1 MTPAAAEH
9 RTDVGGNA
17 DPLAPYDAVL
27 FMSFGGPEAPED
39 VVPFLRRVTAGRGI
53 PDERLEEVGEHYYL
67 FGGKSPIN
75 DLNRAMLADLTAEL
89 RARGIDAPIHWG
101 NRNWDPDGID
111 VLRRM
116 YDDGARRVL
125 MIVTSAYGSYSGC
138 RQYRQD
144 VGRYVPELV
153 AEGRP
158 VVIDKVRPYFND
170 PGFIEANVD
179 AVVDS
184 MRELGGEPHLMFV
197 THSIPD
203 AMELASGRM
212 TPASYAEQHE
222 EVARLVAAAAGKRL
236 GRELTHSLTYCSRS
250 GSPHTPWLEPDVND
264 ALGQFA
270 ADGGTSVVVSPIG
283 FISDHMEVA
292 YDLDTEAKETA
303 ERLGLGFARAATVH
317 LRGRRPPSRPRRRG
331 ARRARERRGAAPR
344 RRVLPR
350 LGVGVRGGLLR
361 GPRRLRRRQAR
372 PVRRAGRRRHA
383 PLTGPPRAP
392 LIQRAVPRDRG
403 AVLDHRSARPRNR

>member
-75 DLNRAMLADLTAEL
+75 DLNLAMLADLTAEL

-170 PGFIEANVD
+170 PGFVEANVD

-222 EVARLVAAAAGKRL
+222 EVARLVAAAAGSRL
-236 GRELTHSLTYCSRS
+236 GRELTYSLTYCSRS

-264 ALGQFA
+264 ALEQFA

-303 ERLGLGFARAATVH
+303 ENLGLGFARAATAGPHPAFISGLVD
-317 LRGRRPPSRPRRRG
+317 LLLDRAAEARGVPENG
-331 ARRARERRGAAPR
+331 EGR
-344 RRVLPR
+344 RRVVGSYPAWASECAVGCCAVRDGFDDGKLALCAAPGDVVTPR
-350 LGVGVRGGLLR
+350 
-361 GPRRLRRRQAR
+361 
-372 PVRRAGRRRHA
+372 
-383 PLTGPPRAP
+383 
-392 LIQRAVPRDRG
+392 
-403 AVLDHRSARPRNR
+403 